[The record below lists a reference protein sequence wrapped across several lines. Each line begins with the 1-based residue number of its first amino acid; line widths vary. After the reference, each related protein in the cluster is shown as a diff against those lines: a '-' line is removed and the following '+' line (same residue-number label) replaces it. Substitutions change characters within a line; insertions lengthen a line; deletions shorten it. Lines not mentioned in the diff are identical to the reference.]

1 MQHQQTENFVQL
13 NNQRFSIQQFL
24 DILEYQKNLLS
35 ETNKVAATA
44 ATAEP
49 DTEQDEQDDDSFGLI
64 EVDLHKEQ
72 CLQSVLNKFNFEAV
86 VKAYNLYWQD
96 GEETNIDEMMDT
108 AYELLSDTYDE
119 WQEEDYRDQVE
130 TIERELG
137 LFTCKIYPCGI
148 IQLSSSLVTIGDIKA
163 KPVSEAEQ
171 ISKE

>member
-35 ETNKVAATA
+35 ETNKVA

-119 WQEEDYRDQVE
+119 WW
-130 TIERELG
+130 
-137 LFTCKIYPCGI
+137 
-148 IQLSSSLVTIGDIKA
+148 SSLL
-163 KPVSEAEQ
+163 
-171 ISKE
+171 